1 MWTRIFFCAII
12 IARNVGGVCFGNVM
26 ITNPSSLFGTGQPGE
41 NMLEKLFGS
50 RTRVKVLALL
60 LNNPTR
66 SYYVR
71 EITRKVDEQIN
82 SVRRE
87 LANLKAIGLVRSRA
101 KKGKIYFQANTKSEI
116 YPDLKKV
123 FGKIAKETAYE
134 NKIADKLRAAG
145 TIQYASLH
153 GYFVEDSSSQVDLFV
168 VGDVDKIKIRP
179 VVKELSSEVGHE
191 VNYTVMT
198 PEEYQD
204 RRDLFDRFLT
214 EIISSPKIV
223 VVDYLGI
230 SKEE

>member
-1 MWTRIFFCAII
+1 
-12 IARNVGGVCFGNVM
+12 
-26 ITNPSSLFGTGQPGE
+26 
-41 NMLEKLFGS
+41 MLEQLFGS

-87 LANLKAIGLVRSRA
+87 LANLKSVGLVKSRA
-101 KKGKIYFQANTKSEI
+101 AKGKIYYQANTKSDI
-116 YPDLKKV
+116 FPDLKKV
-123 FGKIAKETAYE
+123 FGKIAKETVYE
-134 NKIADKLRAAG
+134 NKIADKLKGAG
-145 TIQYASLH
+145 VIQYASLH
-153 GYFVEDSSSQVDLFV
+153 GYFVEDSSSQVDLFI
-168 VGDVDKIKIRP
+168 VGVVDKVKIRP
-179 VVKELSSEVGHE
+179 IIKELSGEVGHE
-191 VNYTVMT
+191 INYTIMS

>member
-1 MWTRIFFCAII
+1 
-12 IARNVGGVCFGNVM
+12 
-26 ITNPSSLFGTGQPGE
+26 
-41 NMLEKLFGS
+41 MLEQLFGS

-87 LANLKAIGLVRSRA
+87 LANLKSIGLVKSRA
-101 KKGKIYFQANTKSEI
+101 AKGKIFYQANTKSDI
-116 YPDLKKV
+116 FPDLKKV
-123 FGKIAKETAYE
+123 FGKIAKETVYE
-134 NKIADKLRAAG
+134 NKIADKLKAAG
-145 TIQYASLH
+145 VIQYASLH
-153 GYFVEDSSSQVDLFV
+153 GYFVEDSTSQVDLFI
-168 VGDVDKIKIRP
+168 VGAVDKVKIRP
-179 VVKELSSEVGHE
+179 IIKELSGEVGHE
-191 VNYTVMT
+191 INYTIMS

>member
-1 MWTRIFFCAII
+1 
-12 IARNVGGVCFGNVM
+12 
-26 ITNPSSLFGTGQPGE
+26 
-41 NMLEKLFGS
+41 MLEQLFGS

-87 LANLKAIGLVRSRA
+87 LANLKSIGLAKSRA
-101 KKGKIYFQANTKSEI
+101 KKGKLYYQANQKSDI
-116 YPDLKKV
+116 YPELKKL
-123 FGKIAKETAYE
+123 FGKIAKETVYE
-134 NKIADKLRAAG
+134 NKIADKLKTAG
-145 TIQYASLH
+145 VIQYASLH
-153 GYFVEDSSSQVDLFV
+153 GYFVEDNSSSIDLFV
-168 VGDVDKIKIRP
+168 VGTVDKAKMRP
-179 VVKELSSEVGHE
+179 IIKELSNEVGHE
-191 VNYTVMT
+191 INYTIMT

-204 RRDLFDRFLT
+204 RNDLFDRFLT